1 MSEQGHHQGW
11 SFLFASPWLPWRKG
25 PVFGRPAYFGYPLSY
40 YEVDVLSW
48 ALKRKAAFRDTEPSE
63 GKVIMS
69 VRGYTIWSGV
79 KMTSS
84 RCCKNTEK
92 ETRDAPWE
100 AGRGEQIE
108 EGDGRRKDGEREM
121 RGRSQEGQG
130 RWLPKEDNI
139 ELSLRDSLQSFP
151 CKQDGNGFVKQ
162 KASQSTQTSDAGL
175 GWLTL
180 GALDAEPHRKEPWE
194 CGSLLSRREL
204 SVAHAMLPC
213 YTHRGRQ

>member
-1 MSEQGHHQGW
+1 
-11 SFLFASPWLPWRKG
+11 
-25 PVFGRPAYFGYPLSY
+25 
-40 YEVDVLSW
+40 
-48 ALKRKAAFRDTEPSE
+48 
-63 GKVIMS
+63 MS
-69 VRGYTIWSGV
+69 VKGYTIWSGV

-92 ETRDAPWE
+92 EARDAPWE

-108 EGDGRRKDGEREM
+108 EEDGEREM

-130 RWLPKEDNI
+130 RWLPREDNI
-139 ELSLRDSLQSFP
+139 ELSPRDSLQSFP

-162 KASQSTQTSDAGL
+162 KASKSTQTSDAGL

-194 CGSLLSRREL
+194 CGSLLSRREP